1 MPDSVSLKVETNV
14 AATMR
19 DGTTLYADVYR
30 PDGPGPFP
38 TILQRTPYDKTAALA
53 SQMLDPMKAAKAGF
67 ALIIQDT
74 RGRFT
79 SGGEF
84 NCFIDDINDGYDTVE
99 WAAAQPWSSGRV
111 GMIGASYVGATQWLC
126 AITRPPHLVAIAPNV
141 TASNYHDGWTYQG
154 GAFELGFNASWTL
167 LQLTLANF
175 KTHSGVR
182 SIPQA
187 RQAELV
193 KSVDS
198 MTDAFLHLPLK
209 DLPQLNGGL
218 ADYYF
223 DWLAHPSFDDYWKK
237 LCIEDQHSNITTPA
251 LNIGG
256 WYDIFLGGTIRN
268 YLGMRQNAATEE
280 ARNGQKLIIGPWQH
294 SSRGTSMAGS
304 HYFGVAADALALGL
318 DEIHLRWFNQ
328 WLKGEDTGMLDEPP
342 VRIFVMGDDV
352 WRDENEWPLARAQTT
367 SYYLH
372 SGGNANTLHGDGSL
386 SPEAPSGE
394 PPDVFLY
401 NPANPVPTR
410 GGQLCCN
417 PYFASS
423 GAFDQNE
430 IEARSDVLVYSTPT
444 LERDV
449 EVTGPITVTLWA
461 ATSATD
467 TDFTAKLVDVCEDG
481 CARNLTDGIIRARYR
496 ESMSE
501 PSLVEPG
508 RAYCYTIDLWATSN
522 VFKAGHKIRLEVSSS
537 NFPRFDRNTNTGGVI
552 AADTELKPAVQTIL
566 HDAAHPSHVSLPIVP
581 R

>member
-1 MPDSVSLKVETNV
+1 MPDSVSLKVETNLP
-14 AATMR
+14 ATMR

-30 PDGPGPFP
+30 PEGPGPFP

-67 ALIIQDT
+67 ALVIQDT

-84 NCFIDDINDGYDTVE
+84 YCFADDINDGYDTVE
-99 WAAAQPWSSGRV
+99 WAALQPWSNGKV

-126 AITRPPHLVAIAPNV
+126 ATTRPPHLVAIAPNV

-154 GAFELGFNASWTL
+154 GAFELGFNVSWTL

-175 KTHSGVR
+175 KTHSGVK

-193 KSVDS
+193 GSVNG
-198 MTDAFLHLPLK
+198 MTEAFMHLPLK
-209 DLPQLNGGL
+209 DMPQLKGGL

-223 DWLAHPSFDDYWKK
+223 DWLEHPSYDDYWKK
-237 LCIEDQHSNITTPA
+237 LSIEDQHSNITTPA

-256 WYDIFLGGTIRN
+256 WYDIFLRGTIRN
-268 YLGMRQNAATEE
+268 YLGMRKNAATEE

-294 SSRGTSMAGS
+294 SSRGASMAGS
-304 HYFGVAADALALGL
+304 HYFGVAADAMALGM
-318 DEIHLRWFNQ
+318 DEIHLRWFQQ
-328 WLKGEDTGMLDEPP
+328 WLKGEDTGILEEPP
-342 VRIFVMGDDV
+342 VKIFVMGDDV
-352 WRDENEWPLARAQTT
+352 WRDENEWPLARAQATN
-367 SYYLH
+367 YYLH
-372 SGGNANTLHGDGSL
+372 SGGNANTLHGDGEL
-386 SPEAPSGE
+386 SPVPPSGE
-394 PPDVFLY
+394 APDVFLY

-417 PYFASS
+417 PYFATS

-430 IEARSDVLVYSTPT
+430 IEERSDVLVYSTPV

-496 ESMSE
+496 ESMSS

-508 RAYCYTIDLWATSN
+508 RAHCYTIDLLATSN
-522 VFKAGHKIRLEVSSS
+522 VFKAGHRIRLEVSSS

-566 HDAAHPSHVSLPIVP
+566 HDSEHPSHVTLPIVP